1 VTEDEG
7 DKGSKEQDSNEQV
20 VALLKEIRELIVVS
34 GERQSRYIWMLF
46 PIIAILLIQAILMAT
61 NL

>member
-1 VTEDEG
+1 MTEEDN
-7 DKGSKEQDSNEQV
+7 DKGSKELDSNEQV

>member
-1 VTEDEG
+1 MTEEDN
-7 DKGSKEQDSNEQV
+7 DKQSKDVDSNEQV
-20 VALLKEIRELIVVS
+20 VALLKEIREQIVVS

>member
-1 VTEDEG
+1 MTEDER
-7 DKGSKEQDSNEQV
+7 DKSSTDSNDQV

>member
-1 VTEDEG
+1 MTEEDN
-7 DKGSKEQDSNEQV
+7 DKQSKELDSNEQIV
-20 VALLKEIRELIVVS
+20 VLLKEIRELIVVG
-34 GERQSRYIWMLF
+34 GELQSRYIWMLF